1 MAPKE
6 KRRNDAAADLIEA
19 VQSMQRDL
27 MLMDKLVE
35 QMKIACLSYAN
46 KSTAVALTLNR
57 LMGEINKTE
66 E

>member
-1 MAPKE
+1 MAHKE
-6 KRRNDAAADLIEA
+6 KRRNGAAADLIEA

-46 KSTAVALTLNR
+46 KSAAVVLTLDR